1 MRILCALLLSA
12 VANSASAAQEVFNV
26 VNVGVDLTQQAMFL
40 QVDHNATSSTCSVK
54 FIFMWSLSAAG
65 TRDVLALASAALV
78 AGKSVNIG
86 VSEAGVCVNGYAT
99 GTWLRADS

>member
-1 MRILCALLLSA
+1 MRVLYAMLLCA
-12 VANSASAAQEVFNV
+12 VANVASAAQEVFNV
-26 VNVGVDLTQQAMFL
+26 VNVGVDLAQQAMFV

-65 TRDVLALASAALV
+65 TRDVLAIATTALA
-78 AGKSVNIG
+78 AGKTVNIG
-86 VSEAGVCVNGYAT
+86 VSEGGVCVNGYAT